1 MATRRPLKTDH
12 LIPIDICDSKSK
24 AGVWFG
30 EKRGWKKLQKD
41 VMNQFKDATNWVDV
55 KNSILVISEKP
66 EGVVL
71 VAPNPALPG
80 IMVFA
85 NGTTEASTKEL
96 YRRYTQQVSAIA
108 ASRGSGSIIGE
119 PKARAK

>member
-1 MATRRPLKTDH
+1 MAKRRPNKEDH
-12 LIPIDICDSKSK
+12 LIPVDICDSRAK

-30 EKRGWKKLQKD
+30 EKRGWKTLQNAVLEK
-41 VMNQFKDATNWVDV
+41 FKDEANWVDV
-55 KNSILVISEKP
+55 KKAILVISEKP

-85 NGTTEASTKEL
+85 NGTTASTTERLYKIYTKKIAEL
-96 YRRYTQQVSAIA
+96 AQEAGTETL
-108 ASRGSGSIIGE
+108 IGQ
-119 PKARAK
+119 PRKP